1 MRTSRFTMRRHAL
14 ALLVVVGLLLIPAS
28 SAFAGGAVTETQKFK
43 NFTESFPTPNPCTGA
58 PGIVTITYN
67 GVIHTTQ
74 NDNGFHITGTFT
86 GDFVFVPDDSS
97 QPTYTGHFTQ
107 WFGFNANQRNF
118 AGTFT
123 FSVHGKGSDGSR
135 LDFHITGHD
144 SMSAS
149 GHVISFEK
157 PRCG

>member
-1 MRTSRFTMRRHAL
+1 MRTSRFTIPRRTLTFL
-14 ALLVVVGLLLIPAS
+14 AVVGLLLLPAS
-28 SAFAGGAVTETQKFK
+28 SAFAAGAVTETQKFK
-43 NFTESFPTPNPCTGA
+43 NVTESFPDTNPCSGV
-58 PGIVTITYN
+58 PGTVTITYN

-86 GDFVFVPDDSS
+86 GDFVFVPDDPA
-97 QPTYTGHFTQ
+97 QPTYTGHFTN

-118 AGTFT
+118 TGTFT

-135 LDFHITGHD
+135 LDFHVTGHD

>member
-1 MRTSRFTMRRHAL
+1 MGRALVMPGALPRTGR
-14 ALLVVVGLLLIPAS
+14 VIP
-28 SAFAGGAVTETQKFK
+28 T
-43 NFTESFPTPNPCTGA
+43 
-58 PGIVTITYN
+58 
-67 GVIHTTQ
+67 
-74 NDNGFHITGTFT
+74 
-86 GDFVFVPDDSS
+86 
-97 QPTYTGHFTQ
+97 QPTYTGHFTN

-135 LDFHITGHD
+135 LDFHVTGHD